1 MSSIAKTQFS
11 NIQQE
16 LLQLYSRQ
24 VSEEDLANIKEL
36 IGQYF
41 ANRVTR
47 LADDAWD
54 RNQWTDSDMED
65 ILSAPNQ

>member
-24 VSEEDLANIKEL
+24 VSEEDLVNIKEL

-41 ANRVTR
+41 ATRVTK

-54 RNQWTDSDMED
+54 RNNWTDGDMEN